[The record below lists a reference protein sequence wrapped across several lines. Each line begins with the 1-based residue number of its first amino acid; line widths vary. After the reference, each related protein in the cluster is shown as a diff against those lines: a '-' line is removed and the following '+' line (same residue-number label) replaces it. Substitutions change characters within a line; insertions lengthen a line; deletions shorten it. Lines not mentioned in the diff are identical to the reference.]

1 MTSHATTDRSS
12 SHQSTS
18 GTGDD
23 ARSEGLLIK
32 PTVSLLAAPSSVAN
46 LACFGGHHSNGPLFY
61 FRNLSL
67 FAPIKSFFRLLR
79 NPGKKSTADQT
90 GAARDSL
97 LSRGTTRESQP
108 GSRPFGTRR
117 AELAASPTIQTTAT
131 FGSDIVARVGL
142 IDRRIQEA
150 ASPLHA
156 LLYACHHRLANS
168 YLLRCMSCPH
178 HELGG
183 DTMSMARLRGQG
195 R

>member
-23 ARSEGLLIK
+23 ARSEGLLIR

-79 NPGKKSTADQT
+79 NSGKKSTANQT
-90 GAARDSL
+90 GFSRVSL
-97 LSRGTTRESQP
+97 LFGKDLPQVTIRLYARSRMSMQHQRLIGWCHSHPFGLSHRCTLRSHRPTCPIACSMLRCRRTDAINTPAGEKDRRFPQ
-108 GSRPFGTRR
+108 GSRDVSWIRPF
-117 AELAASPTIQTTAT
+117 
-131 FGSDIVARVGL
+131 
-142 IDRRIQEA
+142 
-150 ASPLHA
+150 
-156 LLYACHHRLANS
+156 
-168 YLLRCMSCPH
+168 
-178 HELGG
+178 
-183 DTMSMARLRGQG
+183 
-195 R
+195 